1 MHYHATLALRYAL
14 HLQRNG
20 STDDDLPDPSTGND
34 TDSNYTSTYWS
45 PLYFTESSHNH
56 TSKRNT
62 TRQNPTLMDLV
73 IDPQTTVGLHLLFVY
88 FFSILALY
96 MLHKNFHRFLAR
108 RRIFALARKSSVPA
122 RTVLVTAIPE
132 HLRDGQKLQDYF
144 ENDCGWKVESIRMV
158 KNVGRELRQA
168 LHERELAMRGLE
180 KAWWRYRG
188 AKGLGHIRL
197 PEQDEDN
204 EENRR
209 PVDANGIQSG
219 AATPSR
225 SNSKARP
232 PPQTPDVGLALSEEP
247 NWGEVRREH
256 DLPSASVPPP
266 FLADRDLE
274 IGNGTAS
281 PNGEESDSND
291 VSSGMG
297 ERPSTRVP
305 KSTLQKAI
313 PILGEKVDAID
324 YWQDKFEAADAKV
337 QALRKIHGTNSSS
350 GRSTP
355 GGASTPRPPPQDGA
369 ELLLE
374 GHKEWETTEEGFVTF
389 ESIREA
395 VSCLHGRSGPRL
407 HGLTPLLAGIRVPGG
422 ALSGALRMPHC
433 SCARPR

>member
-1 MHYHATLALRYAL
+1 MHL
-14 HLQRNG
+14 HE
-20 STDDDLPDPSTGND
+20 T
-34 TDSNYTSTYWS
+34 
-45 PLYFTESSHNH
+45 SHNH

-132 HLRDGQKLQDYF
+132 HLRDGKKLQDYF

-158 KNVGRELRQA
+158 KNVGRDLRQA

-180 KAWWRYRG
+180 KAWWKYRG
-188 AKGLGHIRL
+188 GKGLGHIRL
-197 PEQDEDN
+197 PEQDEEDEQN
-204 EENRR
+204 LR
-209 PVDANGIQSG
+209 PVDADAIHSG

-225 SNSKARP
+225 SNSKVRP
-232 PPQTPDVGLALSEEP
+232 PPKTPEIGLALSEEP

-256 DLPSASVPPP
+256 DLPPASVPPA

-274 IGNGTAS
+274 NGSGTTS
-281 PNGEESDSND
+281 PTGVDS
-291 VSSGMG
+291 SSNEYGD
-297 ERPSTRVP
+297 RPSTRVP

-337 QALRKIHGTNSSS
+337 QALRKIHGNNSSS
-350 GRSTP
+350 GHSTP
-355 GGASTPRPPPQDGA
+355 GAASTPVPPPQDGA

-395 VSCLHGRSGPRL
+395 VSLRRSVEASL
-407 HGLTPLLAGIRVPGG
+407 EITI
-422 ALSGALRMPHC
+422 
-433 SCARPR
+433 